1 MKIYAILALAI
12 TYMIW
17 SGFLISARAAVTGS
31 LGPIELGLI
40 RFVTSALIF
49 IPVLWRYD
57 AVPAGT
63 KLYDIVVIAFAGGLM
78 AFGCITL
85 GLSYAPVADSA
96 IFAPSLL
103 PLFVVGLA
111 YVFLGERIGPVRSF
125 GIMMIVI
132 GAGFVG
138 GWEALNSDVPDV
150 WRGHLFF
157 MAGAFF
163 WAIYT
168 IRFRRTGISPLVAAM
183 MICCW
188 TALAYAAMAFYT
200 GVDFSSV
207 SSEMLI
213 WQIFMQGFLAGA
225 VALVT
230 YAYAVKELG
239 PSVSAAFA
247 ASVPVMTAIGGKI
260 FLGEDLSQVKII
272 GIIVVSLGVLL
283 ASGVLS
289 HYFRRAP
296 TEDVSEA

>member
-1 MKIYAILALAI
+1 MKIYAILALAV

-40 RFVTSALIF
+40 RFVTSAVFF
-49 IPVLWRYD
+49 IPILWRYD
-57 AVPAGT
+57 AVPPGT
-63 KLYDIVVIAFAGGLM
+63 KFYDIGLIGLTGGLL

-85 GLSYAPVADSA
+85 GLGYAPVADSA

-125 GIMMIVI
+125 GILMIVI
-132 GAGFVG
+132 GAGVVG

-150 WRGHLFF
+150 WRGHIFF
-157 MAGAFF
+157 MSGAFF
-163 WAIYT
+163 WAVYT
-168 IRFRRTGISPLVAAM
+168 IRFRRVGISPAAAAM

-188 TALAYAAMAFYT
+188 TALAYGAMALYT

-207 SSEMLI
+207 SSGMLL
-213 WQIFMQGFLAGA
+213 WQIFMQGVLAGGI
-225 VALVT
+225 ALVT

-247 ASVPVMTAIGGKI
+247 ASVPVMTALGGKF
-260 FLGEDLSQVKII
+260 FLDEDLSGVKII

-289 HYFRRAP
+289 RYFHRAP
-296 TEDVSEA
+296 SEA